1 MILLFG
7 LSLASALLSLAG
19 AVEEIPLGCQNS
31 LWSDKEICAR
41 PIDDVVAVTPG
52 SSYAAKLR
60 CYDCPYNEQV
70 TIGRLGETKPVFGDN
85 DLVCALQVRKF
96 AIVLEAD
103 QTTWVL

>member
-7 LSLASALLSLAG
+7 LSLVSAMFVAAG
-19 AVEEIPLGCQNS
+19 AIEEIPLGCQNS

-60 CYDCPYNEQV
+60 CYDCPHNEQV
-70 TIGRLGETKPVFGDN
+70 TNERVGKTQPVFGDN
-85 DLVCALQVRKF
+85 DLVCALLVGK
-96 AIVLEAD
+96 L
-103 QTTWVL
+103 